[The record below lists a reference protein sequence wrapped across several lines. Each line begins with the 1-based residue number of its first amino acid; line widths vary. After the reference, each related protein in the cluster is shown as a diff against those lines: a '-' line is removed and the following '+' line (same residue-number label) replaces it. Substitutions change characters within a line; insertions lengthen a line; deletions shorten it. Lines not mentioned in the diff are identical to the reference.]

1 MKADPADQARL
12 LDLQELDSALD
23 RSAARRKTLPE
34 LAAIEQATIRL
45 AGLRDQIALAEAA
58 VSDIARDQTRLE
70 NEVEV
75 VRSRAT
81 RDQQRLD
88 AGQVS
93 SPRELENLQSEIAS
107 LARRQSDLE
116 DDVLEVMERREGLE
130 TDLAKLEAERSGT
143 ESERAEAERRRDA
156 AFAEIDAELAST
168 GQQRDTLASQLPEEL
183 LNLYEKVRSSSGGVG
198 AAALI
203 RRRCSGCHLEL
214 AGSELRAA
222 AAAPD
227 DEVLRCE
234 ECRRILVRTV
244 DSGL

>member
-23 RSAARRKTLPE
+23 RSAARRRTLPE
-34 LAAIEQATIRL
+34 LAAIEQADKRL
-45 AGLRDQIALAEAA
+45 AELRDQIALAEAA
-58 VSDIARDQTRLE
+58 VSDIAREQTRLE
-70 NEVEV
+70 NEVEL
-75 VRSRAT
+75 VRTRAAK
-81 RDQQRLD
+81 DQQRLD

-107 LARRQSDLE
+107 LGRRQADLE

-130 TDLAKLEAERSGT
+130 TDLAKLQSERSAT
-143 ESERAEAERRRDA
+143 ESERAEAVQRRDA
-156 AFAEIDAELAST
+156 ALAEIDAEAAT
-168 GQQRDTLASQLPEEL
+168 TRQRRDTLSPQLPEAL
-183 LNLYEKVRSSSGGVG
+183 LTLYEKVRSSSNGVG
-198 AAALI
+198 AAALV

-214 AGSELRAA
+214 AGNELRAA
-222 AAAPD
+222 AAASD

-234 ECRRILVRTV
+234 ECRRILVRTA